1 MHPPRCNQ
9 ILMAGHLAFI
19 RIYELFETTLIDRN
33 GDSILYYYVD
43 MGMGA
48 LQKVKIDVFCP
59 ESFFVY
65 FEDVLYLR
73 LFVSSNRC
81 TFNSS

>member
-1 MHPPRCNQ
+1 
-9 ILMAGHLAFI
+9 MAGHLAFI
-19 RIYELFETTLIDRN
+19 RIYELFETTLTDRN

-59 ESFFVY
+59 ESFFCV
-65 FEDVLYLR
+65 F
-73 LFVSSNRC
+73 
-81 TFNSS
+81 

>member
-1 MHPPRCNQ
+1 
-9 ILMAGHLAFI
+9 MAGHLAFI
-19 RIYELFETTLIDRN
+19 RIYELFETTLTDRN